1 MPSIIVKGAAGTVA
15 CDNVDANYAN
25 SVDDSRSATDYVKL
39 MTEDISLWQSKMKV
53 SVDLFIMQIFIYDIS
68 SSDPRGDMATHSLR
82 RAWCRAV

>member
-1 MPSIIVKGAAGTVA
+1 
-15 CDNVDANYAN
+15 
-25 SVDDSRSATDYVKL
+25 

-82 RAWCRAV
+82 RAWCRAVWSNYVIQICADQKEQLADIITELVVSRLLLEL